1 MNVKEGESYMIK
13 IYNTNLK
20 TNKLEETKEIQKGVW
35 INLTNPSDNEVKKI
49 CEQINLEEDFI
60 KYPLDIEEQ
69 ARIDIEDE
77 AILFVIDVPIIEDIK
92 NDKTYTT
99 MPLGIIIVRDDY
111 VITVS
116 LRRNKV
122 IDAFEKNRIKSFCTY
137 KKTRFLLQIL
147 YLNAACYL
155 ENLKRINKEQEAT
168 VSLLQESMKNK
179 DLMQLLNLQNSLIYI
194 TTSLRSNEIVME
206 KTLRGK
212 ILKMY
217 DEDEDILEDAIIE
230 NRQAIEMSKTYSD
243 ILTSTMEA
251 YSSIISNNLN
261 GVMKFLTSLTILISV
276 PTLIASIW
284 GMNVE
289 LPFESNPYGFF
300 ILLGISMVVAIVA
313 FVWLKRKDMI

>member
-1 MNVKEGESYMIK
+1 MVK
-13 IYNTNLK
+13 IYNTDMK
-20 TNKLEETKEIQKGVW
+20 TEKLEEVKEIKKGVW
-35 INLTNPSDNEVKKI
+35 INLTNPSEAEIKKV
-49 CEQINLEEDFI
+49 CSQINIEEDFI

-69 ARIDIEDE
+69 ARIDIEDNQT
-77 AILFVIDVPIIEDIK
+77 LFIIDVPIIEDIK
-92 NDKTYTT
+92 DDKTYTT
-99 MPLGIIIVRDDY
+99 MPLGVLIVGDDY
-111 VITVS
+111 VVTVS

-122 IDAFEKNRIKSFCTY
+122 IDAFEKNKIKSFYTY

-147 YLNAACYL
+147 YLNSACYL
-155 ENLKRINKEQEAT
+155 ENLKKINKEQEAT
-168 VSLLQESMKNK
+168 VALLQESMENK

-194 TTSLRSNEIVME
+194 TTSLRSNELVME

-217 DEDEDILEDAIIE
+217 EEDEDILEDAIIE

-243 ILTSTMEA
+243 ILTSTMDA

-261 GVMKFLTSLTILISV
+261 GVMKVLTSLTILISV

-289 LPFESNPYGFF
+289 LPFEANSYGFV
-300 ILLGISMVVAIVA
+300 ILLGVSVMIAIA
-313 FVWLKRKDMI
+313 TFIWLRRKDMI

>member
-1 MNVKEGESYMIK
+1 MIK
-13 IYNTNLK
+13 IYNTNLE
-20 TNKLEETKEIQKGVW
+20 TEKLEEIKEIKKGVW
-35 INLTNPSDNEVKKI
+35 INLTNPSENEIKKV
-49 CEQINLEEDFI
+49 CSQINIEEDFI
-60 KYPLDIEEQ
+60 RYPLDIEEQ
-69 ARIDIEDE
+69 ARIDIEDNQ
-77 AILFVIDVPIIEDIK
+77 ILFIIDVPIIEDIK
-92 NDKTYTT
+92 DDKTYTT
-99 MPLGIIIVRDDY
+99 MPLGVLIVGDDY
-111 VITVS
+111 VVTVS
-116 LRRNKV
+116 LRRNKIV
-122 IDAFEKNRIKSFCTY
+122 DAFEKNKVKSFYTY

-155 ENLKRINKEQEAT
+155 ENLKKINKEQEAT
-168 VSLLQESMKNK
+168 VALLQKSMENK

-243 ILTSTMEA
+243 ILTSTMDA

-284 GMNVE
+284 GMNVS
-289 LPFESNPYGFF
+289 LPFEAEKYGF
-300 ILLGISMVVAIVA
+300 IVLMGISVTVAIIA
-313 FVWLKRKDMI
+313 FIWLKRKDMI

>member
-1 MNVKEGESYMIK
+1 MLEMYQTDLQ
-13 IYNTNLK
+13 TN
-20 TNKLEETKEIQKGVW
+20 ETKKTTKYERGNW
-35 INLTNPSDNEVKKI
+35 INMIAPTENEIKTV
-49 CEQINLEEDFI
+49 CEKLQIKEDFI
-60 KYPLDIEEQ
+60 RYALDSEEK

-289 LPFESNPYGFF
+289 LPFESNPYGFL

>member
-1 MNVKEGESYMIK
+1 MVK
-13 IYNTNLK
+13 IYNTDMK
-20 TNKLEETKEIQKGVW
+20 TEKLEEVKEIKKGVW
-35 INLTNPSDNEVKKI
+35 INLTNPSEAEIKKV
-49 CEQINLEEDFI
+49 CSQINIEEDFI

-69 ARIDIEDE
+69 ARIDIEDNQT
-77 AILFVIDVPIIEDIK
+77 LFIIDVPIIEDIK
-92 NDKTYTT
+92 DDKTYTT
-99 MPLGIIIVRDDY
+99 IPLGFLILGDDY
-111 VITVS
+111 VVTVS

-122 IDAFEKNRIKSFCTY
+122 IDAFEKNKIKSFYTY

-147 YLNAACYL
+147 YLNSACYL
-155 ENLKRINKEQEAT
+155 ENLKKINKEQEAT
-168 VSLLQESMKNK
+168 VALLQESMENK

-194 TTSLRSNEIVME
+194 TTSLRSNELVME

-217 DEDEDILEDAIIE
+217 EEDEDILEDAIIE

-243 ILTSTMEA
+243 ILTSTMDA

-261 GVMKFLTSLTILISV
+261 GVMKVLTSLTILISV

-289 LPFESNPYGFF
+289 LPFEANSYGFV
-300 ILLGISMVVAIVA
+300 ILLGVSVMIAIA
-313 FVWLKRKDMI
+313 TFIWLRRKDMI

>member
-1 MNVKEGESYMIK
+1 MIK
-13 IYNTNLK
+13 IYNTDMK
-20 TNKLEETKEIQKGVW
+20 TEKLEEVKEIKKGVW
-35 INLTNPSDNEVKKI
+35 INLTNPSEAEIKRV
-49 CEQINLEEDFI
+49 CSQINIEEDFI
-60 KYPLDIEEQ
+60 RYPLDIEEQ
-69 ARIDIEDE
+69 ARIDTEDNQ
-77 AILFVIDVPIIEDIK
+77 ILFIIDVPIIEDIK
-92 NDKTYTT
+92 DDKTYTT
-99 MPLGIIIVRDDY
+99 MPLGVLIVGDDY
-111 VITVS
+111 VVTVS

-122 IDAFEKNRIKSFCTY
+122 VDAFEKNKIKSFYTY

-155 ENLKRINKEQEAT
+155 ENLKKINKEQEST
-168 VSLLQESMKNK
+168 VAFLQESMQNK

-243 ILTSTMEA
+243 ILTSTMDA

-261 GVMKFLTSLTILISV
+261 GVMKVLTSLTVLISV

-284 GMNVE
+284 GMNVK
-289 LPFESNPYGFF
+289 LPFETNPYGFG
-300 ILLGISMVVAIVA
+300 ILLGISIIIAIVT
-313 FVWLKRKDMI
+313 FIWLRIKDMI